1 MDDLER
7 LFTAYRDALPDPE
20 PSSAFTPGVWRRIES
35 RRSPLRLLRRM
46 AEALVTVAALVTLL
60 IGTLLIPK
68 LQSAPIYSAS
78 YIDVLSAE
86 HSNLD
91 YAEVVRPEILSEGTL
106 Q

>member
-1 MDDLER
+1 MPTGRRYQIRSPLPR
-7 LFTAYRDALPDPE
+7 LHLAYGAE
-20 PSSAFTPGVWRRIES
+20 FES
-35 RRSPLRLLRRM
+35 RRSPVRLLRRM

-60 IGTLLIPK
+60 IGTLLIPR
-68 LQSAPIYSAS
+68 LQRAPVYSAS

-91 YAEVVRPEILSEGTL
+91 YAEVVRPEILNEGRM